1 MNKVREKIFTNSV
14 RLAQLKFPLCFSL
27 SNWVKPEYKASP
39 YVTVF

>member
-1 MNKVREKIFTNSV
+1 MNKVREKTFMNSV

-27 SNWVKPEYKASP
+27 SHWVKPEYKASP